1 MIRLIRKE
9 LMLLRIEEREM
20 ETMTGGLRVDD
31 QAVEIQDTVGTTTR
45 GEI

>member
-9 LMLLRIEEREM
+9 LLLLRIEEREM
-20 ETMTGGLRVDD
+20 ETKTGGLRVDD